1 MSIEP
6 LPSPAAAIPHKDD
19 AVLLDEIR
27 HADGNRV
34 TAVATVRPG
43 TAFSDAAGNLPG
55 WVGPEIMAQAVA
67 VFSGC
72 RSLRDRGES
81 AEIGLL
87 LGIRDYESAVA
98 EFRIGDQLQIEV
110 VRSSED
116 EEGRGVF
123 DGSISMAGAVVA
135 SGTLTVFEP
144 KDGSFL
150 EAARARDD

>member
-6 LPSPAAAIPHKDD
+6 LPSPAAAIPHKHD
-19 AVLLDEIR
+19 AVLLSEILY
-27 HADGNRV
+27 ADGDRV

-43 TAFSDAAGNLPG
+43 TAFGDAGGNLPG

-67 VFSGC
+67 AFSGC
-72 RSLRDRGES
+72 RSLRERGES

-123 DGSISMAGAVVA
+123 DCSMSMAGAVVA
-135 SGTLTVFEP
+135 AGTLTVFEP
-144 KDGSFL
+144 RDGSFL
-150 EAARARDD
+150 DAERARK

>member
-6 LPSPAAAIPHKDD
+6 LPSPAAAIPHKHD
-19 AVLLDEIR
+19 AVLLSEILY
-27 HADGNRV
+27 ADGDRV

-43 TAFSDAAGNLPG
+43 TAFGDAGGNLPG

-67 VFSGC
+67 AFSGC

-87 LGIRDYESAVA
+87 LGIRDYESVLT
-98 EFRIGDQLQIEV
+98 EFRVGDELRIEV

-123 DGSISMAGAVVA
+123 DCSMSMAGAVVA
-135 SGTLTVFEP
+135 AGTLTVFEP
-144 KDGSFL
+144 KDGAFL
-150 EAARARDD
+150 DAERARND

>member
-6 LPSPAAAIPHKDD
+6 LPSPAAAIPHKHD

-67 VFSGC
+67 AFSGC

-87 LGIRDYESAVA
+87 LGIRDYESTVA
-98 EFRIGDQLQIEV
+98 EFHVGDQLQIEV

-123 DGSISMAGAVVA
+123 DCSMSMAGAVVA
-135 SGTLTVFEP
+135 AGTLTVFEP
-144 KDGSFL
+144 RDGSFL
-150 EAARARDD
+150 DAERARK

>member
-1 MSIEP
+1 MSFDP
-6 LPSPAAAIPHKDD
+6 LPSPAAAIPHQHD
-19 AVLLDEIR
+19 AVLLSEIL

-34 TAVATVRPG
+34 TALATVRPG

-67 VFSGC
+67 AFSGC
-72 RSLRDRGES
+72 RSLRERGES

-98 EFRIGDQLQIEV
+98 EFRVGDHLRIEV

-123 DGSISMAGAVVA
+123 DCSMSMAGAVVA
-135 SGTLTVFEP
+135 AGTLTVFEP

-150 EAARARDD
+150 EAERARDD

>member
-1 MSIEP
+1 MSLEP
-6 LPSPAAAIPHKDD
+6 LPLPAEAIPHQHD
-19 AVLLDEIR
+19 AVLLSEIL
-27 HADGNRV
+27 HADGDRV

-43 TAFSDAAGNLPG
+43 TAFSDATGNLPG
-55 WVGPEIMAQAVA
+55 WIGPEIMAQAVA
-67 VFSGC
+67 AFSGC
-72 RSLRDRGES
+72 RSLRERGES

-98 EFRIGDQLQIEV
+98 EFRVGDQLRIEV

-123 DGSISMAGAVVA
+123 DCRVSMAGAVVA
-135 SGTLTVFEP
+135 AGTLTVFEP

-150 EAARARDD
+150 EAERARDD

>member
-6 LPSPAAAIPHKDD
+6 LPSPAAAIPHKHD

-150 EAARARDD
+150 EAERARDD

>member
-6 LPSPAAAIPHKDD
+6 LPSPAAAIPHKHD
-19 AVLLDEIR
+19 AVLLGEIL

-43 TAFSDAAGNLPG
+43 TAFSDSAGNLPG

-67 VFSGC
+67 AFSGC

-98 EFRIGDQLQIEV
+98 EFRVGDQLQIEV

-123 DGSISMAGAVVA
+123 DGSISIGVAVVA
-135 SGTLTVFEP
+135 AGTLTVFEP

-150 EAARARDD
+150 EAERARDD

>member
-6 LPSPAAAIPHKDD
+6 LPSPAAAIPHKHD
-19 AVLLDEIR
+19 AVLLSEILY
-27 HADGNRV
+27 ADGDRV

-67 VFSGC
+67 AFSGC

-87 LGIRDYESAVA
+87 LGIRDYDSVVV
-98 EFRIGDQLQIEV
+98 EFRVGDELLVEV
-110 VRSSED
+110 VRSTED

-123 DGSISMAGAVVA
+123 DCSMSMAGAKVA
-135 SGTLTVFEP
+135 AGTLTVFEP
-144 KDGSFL
+144 KDGTFL
-150 EAARARDD
+150 DAERARND

>member
-1 MSIEP
+1 MSVDP
-6 LPSPAAAIPHKDD
+6 LPSPAAAIPHKHD
-19 AVLLDEIR
+19 AVLLSEIL

-55 WVGPEIMAQAVA
+55 WVGPAIMAQVVA
-67 VFSGC
+67 AFSGC
-72 RSLRDRGES
+72 RSLRERGES

-98 EFRIGDQLQIEV
+98 EFRVGDQLRIEV

-123 DGSISMAGAVVA
+123 DCSMSMAGAVVA
-135 SGTLTVFEP
+135 AGTLTVFEP

-150 EAARARDD
+150 EAERARDD

>member
-1 MSIEP
+1 MSNEP
-6 LPSPAAAIPHKDD
+6 LPSLAAAIPHKHD
-19 AVLLDEIR
+19 AVLLDEIVD
-27 HADGNRV
+27 AGANRV

-67 VFSGC
+67 AFSGC
-72 RSLRDRGES
+72 RSLRERGES

-98 EFRIGDQLQIEV
+98 EFHIGDLLHVEV
-110 VRSSED
+110 LRSSED
-116 EEGRGVF
+116 ELGRGVF
-123 DGSISMAGAVVA
+123 DCSISMAGAVVA
-135 SGTLTVFEP
+135 AGTLTVFEP

-150 EAARARDD
+150 EAERARDD

>member
-6 LPSPAAAIPHKDD
+6 LPSPAAAIPHKHD
-19 AVLLDEIR
+19 AVLLSEILY
-27 HADGNRV
+27 ADGDRV

-43 TAFSDAAGNLPG
+43 TAFSDAEGNLPG

-67 VFSGC
+67 AFSGC
-72 RSLRDRGES
+72 RSLRDRGEP

-87 LGIRDYESAVA
+87 LGIRDYASAVA
-98 EFRIGDQLQIEV
+98 EFRAGDELWIEV

-123 DGSISMAGAVVA
+123 DCSMSMAGAVVA
-135 SGTLTVFEP
+135 AGTLTVFEP
-144 KDGSFL
+144 KDGAFL
-150 EAARARDD
+150 DAERARND

>member
-6 LPSPAAAIPHKDD
+6 LPSPAEAIPHKHD
-19 AVLLDEIR
+19 AVLIDKIL
-27 HADGNRV
+27 HADANRV

-67 VFSGC
+67 AFSGC
-72 RSLRDRGES
+72 RSLRERGES

-87 LGIRDYESAVA
+87 LGIRNYESAAA
-98 EFRIGDQLQIEV
+98 EFRVGDQLRIEV
-110 VRSSED
+110 ARSSED

-123 DGSISMAGAVVA
+123 DCSISMAGAVVA
-135 SGTLTVFEP
+135 AGSLTVFEP
-144 KDGSFL
+144 RDGSYL
-150 EAARARDD
+150 EAERARND

>member
-1 MSIEP
+1 MNIES
-6 LPSPAAAIPHKDD
+6 LPSPAAAIPHQHD
-19 AVLLDEIR
+19 AVLLSEIL
-27 HADGNRV
+27 HADGDRV

-67 VFSGC
+67 AFSGC
-72 RSLRDRGES
+72 RSLRERGEP

-87 LGIRDYESAVA
+87 LGIRDYVSLVA
-98 EFRIGDQLQIEV
+98 EFRVGDELRIEV

-123 DGSISMAGAVVA
+123 DCSMSMAGAVVA
-135 SGTLTVFEP
+135 TGTLTVFEP

-150 EAARARDD
+150 EAERARDD

>member
-1 MSIEP
+1 MSIES
-6 LPSPAAAIPHKDD
+6 LPSPAAAIPHKHD
-19 AVLLDEIR
+19 AVLLSEILY
-27 HADGNRV
+27 ADGDRV

-43 TAFSDAAGNLPG
+43 TAFGDAGGNLPG

-67 VFSGC
+67 AFSGC

-87 LGIRDYESAVA
+87 LGIRDYESVLT
-98 EFRIGDQLQIEV
+98 EFRVGDELRIEV

-123 DGSISMAGAVVA
+123 DCSMSVAGAVVA
-135 SGTLTVFEP
+135 AGTLTVFEP
-144 KDGSFL
+144 KDGAFL
-150 EAARARDD
+150 DAERARND

>member
-1 MSIEP
+1 MSIES
-6 LPSPAAAIPHKDD
+6 LPSPAAAIPHKHD
-19 AVLLDEIR
+19 AVLIDEIQ

-67 VFSGC
+67 AFSGC

-98 EFRIGDQLQIEV
+98 EFCVGDQLQIEV

-123 DGSISMAGAVVA
+123 DGSISIGGAVVA
-135 SGTLTVFEP
+135 AGTLTVFEP
-144 KDGSFL
+144 RDGSFL
-150 EAARARDD
+150 EAERARNE

>member
-6 LPSPAAAIPHKDD
+6 LPSLAAAIPHKHD
-19 AVLLDEIR
+19 AVLLDEIV
-27 HADGNRV
+27 HADANRV

-67 VFSGC
+67 AFSGC
-72 RSLRDRGES
+72 RSLRERGES

-98 EFRIGDQLQIEV
+98 EFHIGDLLHVEV
-110 VRSSED
+110 LRSSED
-116 EEGRGVF
+116 ELGRGVF
-123 DGSISMAGAVVA
+123 DCSISMAGAVVA
-135 SGTLTVFEP
+135 AGTLTVFEP

-150 EAARARDD
+150 EAERARDD

>member
-6 LPSPAAAIPHKDD
+6 LPSPAAAIPHKHD
-19 AVLLDEIR
+19 AVLLDEIQ

-67 VFSGC
+67 AFSGC
-72 RSLRDRGES
+72 RSLRERGES

-98 EFRIGDQLQIEV
+98 EFHVGDELRIEV

-123 DGSISMAGAVVA
+123 DCSLSMAGAVVA
-135 SGTLTVFEP
+135 VGTLTVFEP
-144 KDGSFL
+144 KDGAFL
-150 EAARARDD
+150 DAERARND

>member
-150 EAARARDD
+150 EAERARDD

>member
-6 LPSPAAAIPHKDD
+6 LPSPAAAVPHKHD

-150 EAARARDD
+150 EAERARDD